1 VILAGLFSN
10 KWVWRLVLGV
20 LTPMAL
26 GYGWYVYNYPTCT
39 FRFKLTAKVMTPDG
53 STTGS
58 SVIEVSYSHNA
69 DWGGGES
76 PDLNMTG
83 EAVYVDLKEGKNLFV
98 TLTSHE
104 SGREVNLDRN
114 YSPLEGALDAYAIP
128 LKVFG
133 LRWSFGRERAMCA
146 AFSLVPLDQ
155 RLPVLTENMPTLV
168 SFGNL
173 SDPNSVKVVQPDKIS
188 DVLGDGYKLQN
199 VWLEV
204 TDEKPNNTGMK
215 IFPWWETKTKEWE
228 SKWIFSID
236 DKLIDRLYYSAFKQP
251 TIVGKAK

>member
-1 VILAGLFSN
+1 MVRFFSN
-10 KWVWRLVLGV
+10 KWVWRLALGV
-20 LTPMAL
+20 LTPVAL

-39 FRFKLTAKVMTPDG
+39 FRYKMTAEVMTPDG

-83 EAVYVDLKEGKNLFV
+83 EAVYVDLRKGKNLFV
-98 TLTSHE
+98 TLTSRE

-133 LRWSFGRERAMCA
+133 LRWRFGRERAMCA
-146 AFSLVPLDQ
+146 AFTLVPLNQ

-173 SDPNSVKVVQPDKIS
+173 SDPDSVSVVQPDGLAGVYS
-188 DVLGDGYKLQN
+188 GYFLQRLT
-199 VWLEV
+199 VV
-204 TDEKPNNTGMK
+204 PT
-215 IFPWWETKTKEWE
+215 E
-228 SKWIFSID
+228 SKPVEIIESVLPWLNSKKPSD
-236 DKLIDRLYYSAFKQP
+236 GSVSWRSNDTLIDRLQYGSFKKP
-251 TIVGKAK
+251 F